1 MNYDKIHDKP
11 YHFTLKRR
19 DPKNEDVPEVVIS
32 EDKNLY
38 FLPEEM
44 LELRQFY
51 KEFGRDVP
59 FECLEDFAPDS
70 YDEDWWAMLDFLYGS
85 MSIDTQVAEAAAYPN
100 PVMNRDALVLRLS
113 QELPYNL
120 DDYYIVPPKELI
132 DDVLDDNFTD
142 WVGLMNE
149 LDLSNA
155 LADAEDELDEDWDDD
170 K

>member
-1 MNYDKIHDKP
+1 MDYDKIHDKP

-19 DPKNEDVPEVVIS
+19 DPNNENVPEVIIS
-32 EDKNLY
+32 DDKNLY

-44 LELRQFY
+44 LELHRFY
-51 KEFGRDVP
+51 QEFGRDVP
-59 FECLEDFAPDS
+59 FECLEDFSPDS
-70 YDEDWWAMLDFLYGS
+70 YDEDWWAMLDFLYS
-85 MSIDTQVAEAAAYPN
+85 STSIDMQVAEAAAYPN

-120 DDYYIVPPKELI
+120 EDYYIVPPKELI

-155 LADAEDELDEDWDDD
+155 LADAEDELEDNWEDE
-170 K
+170 